1 MILTLRGDNMLL
13 KEMNFRDIAGKYLY
27 IDAAGVAQN
36 LGSIFEVTEDVT
48 GVLCYGYID
57 AQAGISFEI
66 LCCAEYDAAKK
77 TLKLLHGNDEQMAKI
92 RLAEL
97 LEAQATVL
105 PREMPRLSEFKG
117 KVEMVK
123 QVYKAD
129 EATEAMRR
137 LSSLDPARLVTH
149 PDIVTVYLVR
159 GDEAEAAYVLLKEV
173 REVNI
178 IGTLLSEPQKA
189 SGLHKGDEISFFL
202 VRNEKGI
209 MCMKV
214 LEK

>member
-1 MILTLRGDNMLL
+1 MLL
-13 KEMNFRDIAGKYLY
+13 KEINFRDIADKYLY
-27 IDAAGVAQN
+27 IDAACVAQN

-57 AQAGISFEI
+57 AKAGITFEI
-66 LCCAEYDAAKK
+66 LCCAEYDTAKK
-77 TLKLLHGNDEQMAKI
+77 TLKLLHGNDEQSAKI

-97 LEAQATVL
+97 LEAQAAVL
-105 PREMPRLSEFKG
+105 PSEMPRLSEFQS
-117 KVEMVK
+117 KVAMVQK
-123 QVYKAD
+123 AYKAD
-129 EATEAMRR
+129 EATEAMRQ
-137 LSSLDPARLVTH
+137 LTSLDPARITTH

-159 GDEAEAAYVLLKEV
+159 GDEVEAAYVLLKEV

>member
-1 MILTLRGDNMLL
+1 MLL
-13 KEMNFRDIAGKYLY
+13 KEMNFRDIVDKYLY
-27 IDAAGVAQN
+27 IEAAGVAQK
-36 LGSIFEVTEDVT
+36 LGSIFEVTEDAT

-57 AQAGISFEI
+57 AQVGISFEI
-66 LCCAEYDAAKK
+66 LCCAVHDAAKK
-77 TLKLLHGNDEQMAKI
+77 TLKLLHGNDEQLAKL

-97 LEAQATVL
+97 LEAQAAVL
-105 PREMPRLSEFKG
+105 PSEMPRLSEFQS
-117 KVEMVK
+117 KVATVQK
-123 QVYKAD
+123 TYKAD

-137 LSSLDPARLVTH
+137 LTSLDPARLATH

-159 GDEAEAAYVLLKEV
+159 GDEAEAVLVLLKEV

-178 IGTLLSEPQKA
+178 IGTLLSEPETA
-189 SGLHKGDEISFFL
+189 NGLHKGDEISFFL

>member
-1 MILTLRGDNMLL
+1 MLL
-13 KEMNFRDIAGKYLY
+13 KEMNFRDIVDRYLY
-27 IDAAGVAQN
+27 IDAVSIAQK

-48 GVLCYGYID
+48 GLLCYGYID

-66 LCCAEYDAAKK
+66 LCCAVHDAAKK
-77 TLKLLHGNDEQMAKI
+77 TLKLLRGNDEQSAKI

-97 LEAQATVL
+97 LEAQAAVL
-105 PREMPRLSEFKG
+105 PSEMPRLSEFQS
-117 KVEMVK
+117 KVAIVQK
-123 QVYKAD
+123 AYKAD
-129 EATEAMRR
+129 EATEAMRK
-137 LSSLDPARLVTH
+137 LTSLDHVRIATH

-159 GDEAEAAYVLLKEV
+159 GDDAEAVHVLLKEV

-178 IGTLLSEPQKA
+178 IGTLLSAPQKA
-189 SGLHKGDEISFFL
+189 AGLHKGDEISFFL

-214 LEK
+214 LEG

>member
-1 MILTLRGDNMLL
+1 MLL
-13 KEMNFRDIAGKYLY
+13 KEMNFRDIVDKYLY

-36 LGSIFEVTEDVT
+36 LGSIFEVTEDAT

-57 AQAGISFEI
+57 AQEGISFEI
-66 LCCAEYDAAKK
+66 LCCAVYDAAKK
-77 TLKLLHGNDEQMAKI
+77 TLKLLRGNDEQSAKI

-97 LEAQATVL
+97 LEAQAAVL
-105 PREMPRLSEFKG
+105 PGEMPRLSEFQS
-117 KVEMVK
+117 KVATVQK
-123 QVYKAD
+123 TYKAD

-137 LSSLDPARLVTH
+137 LTSLDPARLATH

-159 GDEAEAAYVLLKEV
+159 GDEAEAVLVLLKEV

-178 IGTLLSEPQKA
+178 IGTLLSEPETA
-189 SGLHKGDEISFFL
+189 NGLHKDDEISFFL

>member
-1 MILTLRGDNMLL
+1 MLL
-13 KEMNFRDIAGKYLY
+13 EEMNFRDIVDKYLY

-92 RLAEL
+92 RLSEL

-137 LSSLDPARLVTH
+137 LSSLDPARLATH

-159 GDEAEAAYVLLKEV
+159 GDEAEAVFVLLKEV

-178 IGTLLSEPQKA
+178 IGTLFSEPQA
-189 SGLHKGDEISFFL
+189 ATGMHKGDEISFFL

>member
-1 MILTLRGDNMLL
+1 MLL
-13 KEMNFRDIAGKYLY
+13 KGMNFRDIVDKYLY

-57 AQAGISFEI
+57 EQAGISFEI
-66 LCCAEYDAAKK
+66 LCCAVHDADKK
-77 TLKLLHGNDEQMAKI
+77 TLKLLHGNDEQSAKI

-97 LEAQATVL
+97 MEAQAAVL
-105 PREMPRLSEFKG
+105 PSEMPRLSEFQS
-117 KVEMVK
+117 KVAIVQK
-123 QVYKAD
+123 AYKAD
-129 EATEAMRR
+129 EATEAMRQ
-137 LSSLDPARLVTH
+137 LTSLDLARLVTH

-159 GDEAEAAYVLLKEV
+159 GDKAEAVQVLLKEV

-178 IGTLLSEPQKA
+178 IGTLLSKPQA
-189 SGLHKGDEISFFL
+189 ATGLHKGDEISFFL

-214 LEK
+214 LE

>member
-1 MILTLRGDNMLL
+1 MLL
-13 KEMNFRDIAGKYLY
+13 KEMNFRDIVDKYLY

-36 LGSIFEVTEDVT
+36 LGSIFEVTDDAT

-66 LCCAEYDAAKK
+66 LCCAVYDAAKK
-77 TLKLLHGNDEQMAKI
+77 TLKLLRGNDEQSAKI

-97 LEAQATVL
+97 IEAQAAVL
-105 PREMPRLSEFKG
+105 PSEMPRLSEFKG

-123 QVYKAD
+123 QAYKAD
-129 EATEAMRR
+129 EATEAMRK
-137 LSSLDPARLVTH
+137 LTSLDPARLATH

-159 GDEAEAAYVLLKEV
+159 GDEAEAVQVLLKEV

-178 IGTLLSEPQKA
+178 IGTLLSEPQA
-189 SGLHKGDEISFFL
+189 ATGLHKGDEISFFL

-214 LEK
+214 FEK

>member
-1 MILTLRGDNMLL
+1 MLL
-13 KEMNFRDIAGKYLY
+13 KEMNFRDIVDKYLY
-27 IDAAGVAQN
+27 IEAAGVAQK
-36 LGSIFEVTEDVT
+36 LGSIFEVTEDAT

-57 AQAGISFEI
+57 AQAGITFEI
-66 LCCAEYDAAKK
+66 LCCAVHDVAKK
-77 TLKLLHGNDEQMAKI
+77 TLKLLYGNGEQSAKI

-97 LEAQATVL
+97 LEAQAAVL
-105 PREMPRLSEFKG
+105 PSEIPRLSEFQS
-117 KVEMVK
+117 KVAMVQK
-123 QVYKAD
+123 AYEAD
-129 EATEAMRR
+129 EATEAMRK
-137 LSSLDPARLVTH
+137 LTSLDPARIATH

-159 GDEAEAAYVLLKEV
+159 GDESEAVFVLLKEV

-178 IGTLLSEPQKA
+178 IGMLLSEPETA
-189 SGLHKGDEISFFL
+189 NGLHKGDEISFFL

>member
-1 MILTLRGDNMLL
+1 MLL
-13 KEMNFRDIAGKYLY
+13 KEMNFRDIVDKYLY
-27 IDAAGVAQN
+27 IDTAGVAQN
-36 LGSIFEVTEDVT
+36 LGSIFEVKDDET

-57 AQAGISFEI
+57 AQAGICFEI
-66 LCCAEYDAAKK
+66 LCCAVYDAAKK
-77 TLKLLHGNDEQMAKI
+77 TLKLLRGNDEQSAKI

-97 LEAQATVL
+97 LEAQAAVL
-105 PREMPRLSEFKG
+105 PGEMPRLSEFQN
-117 KVEMVK
+117 KVATVQK
-123 QVYKAD
+123 TYKTD
-129 EATEAMRR
+129 EATEAMRK
-137 LSSLDPARLVTH
+137 LTSLDPARLAKH

-159 GDEAEAAYVLLKEV
+159 GDEAEVIHVLLKEV

-214 LEK
+214 LEG

>member
-1 MILTLRGDNMLL
+1 MLL
-13 KEMNFRDIAGKYLY
+13 KEMTFRDIVDKYLY
-27 IDAAGVAQN
+27 IEAAGVAQK
-36 LGSIFEVTEDVT
+36 LGSIFEVTDDAT

-66 LCCAEYDAAKK
+66 LCCAVHDAAKK
-77 TLKLLHGNDEQMAKI
+77 TLKLLHGNDEQSAKI

-97 LEAQATVL
+97 LEAQAAVL
-105 PREMPRLSEFKG
+105 PSEIPRLSEFQS
-117 KVEMVK
+117 KVAMVQK
-123 QVYKAD
+123 AYEAD
-129 EATEAMRR
+129 EATEAMRK
-137 LSSLDPARLVTH
+137 LTTLDPARIATH

-159 GDEAEAAYVLLKEV
+159 GDESEAAYVLLKEV

-178 IGTLLSEPQKA
+178 IGTLLSESQA
-189 SGLHKGDEISFFL
+189 ATGLHKDDEISFFL

>member
-1 MILTLRGDNMLL
+1 MLL
-13 KEMNFRDIAGKYLY
+13 KEMNFRDIVDKYLY
-27 IDAAGVAQN
+27 IDAVGVAQN
-36 LGSIFEVTEDVT
+36 LGSIFEVTEDAT

-66 LCCAEYDAAKK
+66 LCCAVYDTAKK
-77 TLKLLHGNDEQMAKI
+77 TLKLLRGNDEQSAKI

-97 LEAQATVL
+97 LEAQAAVL
-105 PREMPRLSEFKG
+105 PSEMPRLSEFRS
-117 KVEMVK
+117 KVAMV
-123 QVYKAD
+123 QNAYKAD
-129 EATEAMRR
+129 EATEAMRK
-137 LSSLDPARLVTH
+137 LTSLDPARLAAH

-159 GDEAEAAYVLLKEV
+159 GDEAEAAHVLLKEV

-178 IGTLLSEPQKA
+178 IGTLLSEPETA
-189 SGLHKGDEISFFL
+189 NGLHKGDEIGFFL

-214 LEK
+214 LEG

>member
-1 MILTLRGDNMLL
+1 MLL
-13 KEMNFRDIAGKYLY
+13 KEMNFRDIVDKYLY
-27 IDAAGVAQN
+27 IDAVGVAQN
-36 LGSIFEVTEDVT
+36 LGSIFEVTEDAT

-66 LCCAEYDAAKK
+66 LCCAVYDAAKK
-77 TLKLLHGNDEQMAKI
+77 TLKLLHGNDEQSAKI

-105 PREMPRLSEFKG
+105 PREMPRLSEFQN
-117 KVEMVK
+117 KVATVQK
-123 QVYKAD
+123 TYKAD
-129 EATEAMRR
+129 EATEAMRK
-137 LSSLDPARLVTH
+137 LTSLDPARLATH

-159 GDEAEAAYVLLKEV
+159 GDDAEAAHVLLKE
-173 REVNI
+173 NI

>member
-1 MILTLRGDNMLL
+1 MLL
-13 KEMNFRDIAGKYLY
+13 KEMNFRDIVDKYLY

-57 AQAGISFEI
+57 EQAGISFEI
-66 LCCAEYDAAKK
+66 LCCAVHDADKK
-77 TLKLLHGNDEQMAKI
+77 TLKLLHGNDEQSAKI

-97 LEAQATVL
+97 MEAQAAVL
-105 PREMPRLSEFKG
+105 PSEMPRLSEFQS
-117 KVEMVK
+117 KVAMVQK
-123 QVYKAD
+123 AYKAD
-129 EATEAMRR
+129 EATEAMRQ
-137 LSSLDPARLVTH
+137 LTSLDLARLVTH

-159 GDEAEAAYVLLKEV
+159 GDKAEAVQVLLKEV

-178 IGTLLSEPQKA
+178 IGTLLSKPQA
-189 SGLHKGDEISFFL
+189 ATGLHKGDEISFFL

-214 LEK
+214 LE

>member
-1 MILTLRGDNMLL
+1 MLL
-13 KEMNFRDIAGKYLY
+13 KEMHFRDIVDKYLY
-27 IDAAGVAQN
+27 IEAAGVAQK
-36 LGSIFEVTEDVT
+36 LGSIFEVTEDAT

-57 AQAGISFEI
+57 AQAGITFEI
-66 LCCAEYDAAKK
+66 LCCAVYDAAKK
-77 TLKLLHGNDEQMAKI
+77 TLKLLRCNDEQSAKI

-97 LEAQATVL
+97 LEAQAAVL
-105 PREMPRLSEFKG
+105 PSEMPRLSEFQS
-117 KVEMVK
+117 KVTMVQK
-123 QVYKAD
+123 AYKAD
-129 EATEAMRR
+129 EATEVMRK
-137 LSSLDPARLVTH
+137 LTSLDPARLAMH

-159 GDEAEAAYVLLKEV
+159 GDEAEASYVLLKEV

-189 SGLHKGDEISFFL
+189 YGLHKGDEIGFFL

-214 LEK
+214 LEG

>member
-1 MILTLRGDNMLL
+1 MLL
-13 KEMNFRDIAGKYLY
+13 KEMNFRDIVDKYLY
-27 IDAAGVAQN
+27 IDAVGVAQN
-36 LGSIFEVTEDVT
+36 IGSIFEVTDDVT

-66 LCCAEYDAAKK
+66 LCCAVYDAAKK
-77 TLKLLHGNDEQMAKI
+77 TLKLLRGNDDQSAKI

-97 LEAQATVL
+97 LEAQAAVL
-105 PREMPRLSEFKG
+105 PGEMPRLSEFQN
-117 KVEMVK
+117 KVATLQK
-123 QVYKAD
+123 TYKAD
-129 EATEAMRR
+129 EATEAMRK
-137 LSSLDPARLVTH
+137 LTSLDPARLETH

-159 GDEAEAAYVLLKEV
+159 GDEAEAAHVLLKEV

-178 IGTLLSEPQKA
+178 IGTLLSNPETA
-189 SGLHKGDEISFFL
+189 NGLHKGDEISFFL

-214 LEK
+214 LEG

>member
-1 MILTLRGDNMLL
+1 MLL
-13 KEMNFRDIAGKYLY
+13 KEMNFRDIVDKYLY

-36 LGSIFEVTEDVT
+36 LGSIFEVTDDAT

-66 LCCAEYDAAKK
+66 LCCAVYDAAKK
-77 TLKLLHGNDEQMAKI
+77 TLKLLRGNDEQSAKI

-97 LEAQATVL
+97 MEAQAAVL
-105 PREMPRLSEFKG
+105 PSEMPRLSEFRS
-117 KVEMVK
+117 KVATVEK
-123 QVYKAD
+123 TYKAD
-129 EATEAMRR
+129 EATEAMRQ
-137 LSSLDPARLVTH
+137 LTSLDPARITTH
-149 PDIVTVYLVR
+149 PDIVAVYLVR
-159 GDEAEAAYVLLKEV
+159 GDEAEAAHVLPKEV
-173 REVNI
+173 CEVNI

-189 SGLHKGDEISFFL
+189 YGLHKGDEISFFL

>member
-1 MILTLRGDNMLL
+1 MLL
-13 KEMNFRDIAGKYLY
+13 KEMNFRDIVDKYLY
-27 IDAAGVAQN
+27 IEAAGVAQN
-36 LGSIFEVTEDVT
+36 LGSIFEVTEDAT

-66 LCCAEYDAAKK
+66 LCCAVYDADKK
-77 TLKLLHGNDEQMAKI
+77 TLKLLQGNDEQLAKI
-92 RLAEL
+92 RLTEL
-97 LEAQATVL
+97 LEAQAAVL
-105 PREMPRLSEFKG
+105 PSEMPRLSEFQR
-117 KVEMVK
+117 KVAMVQK
-123 QVYKAD
+123 AYKAD
-129 EATEAMRR
+129 EATEGMRK
-137 LSSLDPARLVTH
+137 LTSLDPARLATH

-159 GDEAEAAYVLLKEV
+159 GDEAEAVLVLLKEV

>member
-1 MILTLRGDNMLL
+1 MLL
-13 KEMNFRDIAGKYLY
+13 KEMNFRDIVDKYLY
-27 IDAAGVAQN
+27 IEAAGVAQN

-48 GVLCYGYID
+48 GVLCYDYID

-66 LCCAEYDAAKK
+66 LCCAVYDAAKK
-77 TLKLLHGNDEQMAKI
+77 TLKLLRGNDEQSAKI

-97 LEAQATVL
+97 LEAQAAVL
-105 PREMPRLSEFKG
+105 PSEIPRLSEFQS
-117 KVEMVK
+117 KVAMVQK
-123 QVYKAD
+123 AYEAD
-129 EATEAMRR
+129 EATEAMRK
-137 LSSLDPARLVTH
+137 LTSLDPARIATH

-159 GDEAEAAYVLLKEV
+159 GDESEAVFVLLKEV

-178 IGTLLSEPQKA
+178 IGMLLSEPETA
-189 SGLHKGDEISFFL
+189 NGLHKGDEISFFL

>member
-1 MILTLRGDNMLL
+1 MLL
-13 KEMNFRDIAGKYLY
+13 KEMNFRDIVDKYLY

-36 LGSIFEVTEDVT
+36 LGSIFEVTEDAT

-57 AQAGISFEI
+57 EQAGISFEI
-66 LCCAEYDAAKK
+66 LCCAVHDAAKK
-77 TLKLLHGNDEQMAKI
+77 TLKLLHGNDEQSAKI
-92 RLAEL
+92 RLSEL
-97 LEAQATVL
+97 LEAQAAVL
-105 PREMPRLSEFKG
+105 PSEMPRLSEFQS
-117 KVEMVK
+117 KVAMVQK
-123 QVYKAD
+123 VYEAD
-129 EATEAMRR
+129 EATEAMRK
-137 LSSLDPARLVTH
+137 LTSLDPARLATH
-149 PDIVTVYLVR
+149 PDIVIVYLVC

-178 IGTLLSEPQKA
+178 IGTLLSEPQKVF
-189 SGLHKGDEISFFL
+189 GLHKGDEISFFL

>member
-1 MILTLRGDNMLL
+1 MLL
-13 KEMNFRDIAGKYLY
+13 KEMNFRDIVDKYLY
-27 IDAAGVAQN
+27 IDAASVAQN
-36 LGSIFEVTEDVT
+36 LGSIFEVTDDVT
-48 GVLCYGYID
+48 GLLCYGYID
-57 AQAGISFEI
+57 EQAGISFEI
-66 LCCAEYDAAKK
+66 LCCAVYDAAKK
-77 TLKLLHGNDEQMAKI
+77 TLKLLHGNDEQLAKI

-97 LEAQATVL
+97 LEAQAAVL
-105 PREMPRLSEFKG
+105 SEMPRLSEFQS
-117 KVEMVK
+117 KVAMVQK
-123 QVYKAD
+123 AYKAD
-129 EATEAMRR
+129 EATEAMRK
-137 LSSLDPARLVTH
+137 LISLDPVRIVTH

-159 GDEAEAAYVLLKEV
+159 GDEAEAVQVLLKEV

-214 LEK
+214 LE

>member
-1 MILTLRGDNMLL
+1 MLL
-13 KEMNFRDIAGKYLY
+13 KEINFRDIADKYLY
-27 IDAAGVAQN
+27 IDAACVAQN

-57 AQAGISFEI
+57 AKAGITFEI
-66 LCCAEYDAAKK
+66 LCCAEYDTAKK

-105 PREMPRLSEFKG
+105 PSEMPRLSEFRS
-117 KVEMVK
+117 KVATVEK
-123 QVYKAD
+123 TYKAD
-129 EATEAMRR
+129 EATEAMRK
-137 LSSLDPARLVTH
+137 LTSLDPARLAMH

-159 GDEAEAAYVLLKEV
+159 GDEAEVAYVLLKEV

-178 IGTLLSEPQKA
+178 IGSLLSEPQNA
-189 SGLHKGDEISFFL
+189 AGLHKGDEISFFL
-202 VRNEKGI
+202 VHNEKGI

-214 LEK
+214 L

>member
-1 MILTLRGDNMLL
+1 MLL
-13 KEMNFRDIAGKYLY
+13 KEMNFRDIVDKYLY
-27 IDAAGVAQN
+27 IDAAGMAQK
-36 LGSIFEVTEDVT
+36 LGSIFEVTDDVT
-48 GVLCYGYID
+48 GLLCYGYID
-57 AQAGISFEI
+57 EQAGISFEI
-66 LCCAEYDAAKK
+66 LCCAVHDADKK
-77 TLKLLHGNDEQMAKI
+77 TLKLLHGNDEQSAKI

-97 LEAQATVL
+97 MEAQAAVL
-105 PREMPRLSEFKG
+105 PGEMPRLSEFQS
-117 KVEMVK
+117 KVATVQK
-123 QVYKAD
+123 TYKAD

-137 LSSLDPARLVTH
+137 LTSLDPARLATH

-159 GDEAEAAYVLLKEV
+159 GDEAEAVLVLLKEV

-178 IGTLLSEPQKA
+178 IGKLLSEPETA
-189 SGLHKGDEISFFL
+189 NGLHKGDEISFFL

>member
-1 MILTLRGDNMLL
+1 MLL
-13 KEMNFRDIAGKYLY
+13 KEMNFRDIVDKYLY

-36 LGSIFEVTEDVT
+36 LGSIFEVTEDAT

-66 LCCAEYDAAKK
+66 LCCAVHDAAKK
-77 TLKLLHGNDEQMAKI
+77 TLKLLRGNDEQLAKI

-97 LEAQATVL
+97 LEAQAAVL
-105 PREMPRLSEFKG
+105 PSEMPRLSEFQS
-117 KVEMVK
+117 KVTMVRK
-123 QVYKAD
+123 AYKAD

-137 LSSLDPARLVTH
+137 LTSLDLARLATH
-149 PDIVTVYLVR
+149 PDTVTVYLVR
-159 GDEAEAAYVLLKEV
+159 GDEAEAAHVLLKEV

-178 IGTLLSEPQKA
+178 IGTLLSEPQA
-189 SGLHKGDEISFFL
+189 ATGLHKGDEISFFL

-214 LEK
+214 L